1 MSLWTELTIISYG
14 IGFKYGGNEGDG
26 CDGEAVP
33 SSCQLKSSIFIF
45 ASRSWPSV
53 TATTRFA
60 SLRLCL
66 KLETSHLIQAF
77 CCCVFRSSVRSVL
90 NSSVDMDDRSMDRK

>member
-1 MSLWTELTIISYG
+1 MELDLNIEVMKG
-14 IGFKYGGNEGDG
+14 VDVMEKR
-26 CDGEAVP
+26 CLQAVN
-33 SSCQLKSSIFIF
+33 SNRRFIF